1 MLYIWYRM
9 LKCCQNIHFIIFDI
23 EKNHLRVMIFKKIS
37 NMNLFNI
44 RDTFST
50 SPKKRVKYRS
60 HDINIFLFNA
70 FYDTCMKIRIWI
82 LEYM

>member
-37 NMNLFNI
+37 NRNLFNI

-50 SPKKRVKYRS
+50 SPKKKGL
-60 HDINIFLFNA
+60 NIGHMILTY
-70 FYDTCMKIRIWI
+70 FYSMHFMIHA
-82 LEYM
+82 

>member
-37 NMNLFNI
+37 NRNLFNI

-50 SPKKRVKYRS
+50 SPKKGL
-60 HDINIFLFNA
+60 NIGHMILTY
-70 FYDTCMKIRIWI
+70 FYSMHFMIHA
-82 LEYM
+82 